1 MIHTTGAQA
10 IVRLLERQGIRT
22 IAGIPGGANLPIYDA
37 LSQSRQIRHVLARHE
52 QAAGF
57 IAQGQAR
64 TTGQPGVCFATSGPG
79 ATNLL
84 TAVADAKLDSI
95 PLVCITGQVPRGMI
109 GTDAFQEVDTYG
121 LSIPI
126 SKHNFLVRSAGELLE
141 AVPEAFRIAASGRPG
156 PVWIDVPKDV
166 QNETIE
172 FDAWP
177 EPGKPEPPPVADEAE
192 LQRAAAM
199 INTAR
204 RPVLYVGGGVVQA
217 DAGELATALA
227 EKASIPAA
235 MTLMGLGA
243 VPSDHPR
250 SLGMLGMHAARYTNL
265 VLEECDL
272 LIAAGVRFD
281 DRATGQVAQF
291 CPHAQIIHVDI
302 DRSELDKIK
311 TAHVGIHGDV
321 GQTLQSLLP
330 RVRRQMRP
338 DWLARVAEL
347 KRQHPLI
354 TPGAADPRMPYGL
367 ILQTARLAGDD
378 AIVTT
383 DVGQH
388 QMWAA
393 QAYPFSRPRQL
404 LTSGGLGTMG
414 FGLPTAIGAALAC
427 PDRTVICFSGDGS
440 LLMNIQELMTA
451 VEENVNVKI
460 VVMNNRSLGLVHQQ
474 QDMFFGKRHFASGFR
489 SNLDFVKIAAG
500 FGMPAYDLATT
511 AAPLAMLEQAI
522 TCSGPCLIHAP
533 IDVREFV
540 FPIVP
545 PGAAN
550 RDMLGGKANVDTCA

>member
-1 MIHTTGAQA
+1 MIQTTGARA
-10 IVRLLERQGIRT
+10 IVRLLERQGVRT

-37 LSQSRQIRHVLARHE
+37 LSQSRQIRHVLARQE

-57 IAQGQAR
+57 IAQGMAR
-64 TTGQPGVCFATSGPG
+64 TTGRPGVCFATSGPG
-79 ATNLL
+79 ATNML
-84 TAVADAKLDSI
+84 TAIADAKLDSV
-95 PLVCITGQVPRGMI
+95 PLVCITGQVPRRMI

-126 SKHNFLVRSAGELLE
+126 TKHNFLVRSAGELLE
-141 AVPEAFRIAASGRPG
+141 VVPRAFQIAASGRPG

-166 QNETIE
+166 QNETVE

-177 EPGKPEPPPVADEAE
+177 EPGQLDAPPAADEAE

-199 INTAR
+199 INAAH
-204 RPVLYVGGGVVQA
+204 RPVLYLGGGVIQGGA
-217 DAGELATALA
+217 SGLATALA
-227 EKASIPAA
+227 EKASIPAT

-243 VPSDHPR
+243 VASDHPR
-250 SLGMLGMHAARYTNL
+250 ALGMLGMHAARYTNL

-281 DRATGQVAQF
+281 DRATGKVAQF
-291 CPHAQIIHVDI
+291 CPHAQIIHIDI
-302 DRSELDKIK
+302 DRSELDKIR

-321 GQTLQSLLP
+321 GQSLQSLLP
-330 RVRRQMRP
+330 HVQSNKRP
-338 DWLARVAEL
+338 DWSARVAEL
-347 KRQHPLI
+347 KQQHPLI
-354 TPGAADPRMPYGL
+354 TPGATDPRMPYGL

-388 QMWAA
+388 QMWTA
-393 QAYPFSRPRQL
+393 QVYPFRQPRQL

-414 FGLPTAIGAALAC
+414 FGLPAAIGAALAC

-440 LLMNIQELMTA
+440 LLMNIQELVTA
-451 VEENVNVKI
+451 VEEDVNVKI

-474 QDMFFGKRHFASGFR
+474 QDLFFGKRHFASGFR
-489 SNLDFVKIAAG
+489 SNLDFATIAAG
-500 FGMPAYDLATT
+500 FGMPAYDLAAS
-511 AAPLAMLEQAI
+511 AAPLAMLEEAV
-522 TCSGPCLIHAP
+522 TRPGPCLIHAL
-533 IDVREFV
+533 IDVNEFV

-550 RDMLGGKANVDTCA
+550 REMLGGKANVDTCA

>member
-1 MIHTTGAQA
+1 MIQTTGARA
-10 IVRLLERQGIRT
+10 IVRLLERQGVRT

-37 LSQSRQIRHVLARHE
+37 LSQSRQIRHVLARQE

-57 IAQGQAR
+57 IAQGMAR
-64 TTGQPGVCFATSGPG
+64 TTGRPGVCFATSGPG
-79 ATNLL
+79 ATNML
-84 TAVADAKLDSI
+84 TAIADAKLDSV
-95 PLVCITGQVPRGMI
+95 PVVCITGQVPRRMI

-126 SKHNFLVRSAGELLE
+126 TKHNFLVRSAGELFE
-141 AVPEAFRIAASGRPG
+141 VVPEAFRIAASGRPG

-166 QNETIE
+166 QNETVE
-172 FDAWP
+172 FDTWP
-177 EPGKPEPPPVADEAE
+177 EPGQPDAAPVADEAE

-199 INTAR
+199 INAAR
-204 RPVLYVGGGVVQA
+204 RPVLYLGGGVIQA
-217 DAGELATALA
+217 GAGDLATALA
-227 EKASIPAA
+227 EKASIPAT

-243 VPSDHPR
+243 VASDHPR
-250 SLGMLGMHAARYTNL
+250 ALGMLGMHAARYTNL

-281 DRATGQVAQF
+281 DRATGKVAQF
-291 CPHAQIIHVDI
+291 CPHAQIIHIDI

-321 GQTLQSLLP
+321 GQALQSLLP
-330 RVRRQMRP
+330 RVPSNKRP

-347 KRQHPLI
+347 KQQHPLI
-354 TPGAADPRMPYGL
+354 TPGATDPRMPYGL
-367 ILQTARLAGDD
+367 ILQTARLVGDD

-388 QMWAA
+388 QMWTA
-393 QAYPFSRPRQL
+393 QVYPFRRPRQL

-414 FGLPTAIGAALAC
+414 FGLPAAIGAALAC

-440 LLMNIQELMTA
+440 LLMNIQELVTA
-451 VEENVNVKI
+451 VEEDVNVKI

-474 QDMFFGKRHFASGFR
+474 QDLFFGKRHFASGFR
-489 SNLDFVKIAAG
+489 SDLDFATIATG
-500 FGMPAYDLATT
+500 FGMPAYDLA
-511 AAPLAMLEQAI
+511 ASADPLAMLEEAM
-522 TCSGPCLIHAP
+522 TRPGPCLIHAL
-533 IDVREFV
+533 IDVSEFV

-550 RDMLGGKANVDTCA
+550 REMIGGEANVDTCA

>member
-1 MIHTTGAQA
+1 MIQTTGARA
-10 IVRLLERQGIRT
+10 IVRLLERQGVRT

-37 LSQSRQIRHVLARHE
+37 LSQSRQIRHVLARQE

-57 IAQGQAR
+57 IAQGMAR
-64 TTGQPGVCFATSGPG
+64 TTGRPGVCFATSGPG
-79 ATNLL
+79 ATNML
-84 TAVADAKLDSI
+84 TAIADAKLDSV
-95 PLVCITGQVPRGMI
+95 PLVCITGQVPRRMI

-126 SKHNFLVRSAGELLE
+126 TKHNLLVRSAGELLE
-141 AVPEAFRIAASGRPG
+141 VVPRAFQIAASGRPG

-166 QNETIE
+166 QNETVE

-177 EPGKPEPPPVADEAE
+177 EPGQLDALPATDEAE

-199 INTAR
+199 INAAH
-204 RPVLYVGGGVVQA
+204 RPVLYLGGGVIQGGA
-217 DAGELATALA
+217 SGLATALA
-227 EKASIPAA
+227 EKASIPAT

-243 VPSDHPR
+243 VASDHPR
-250 SLGMLGMHAARYTNL
+250 ALGMLGMHAARYTNL

-281 DRATGQVAQF
+281 DRATGKVAQF
-291 CPHAQIIHVDI
+291 CPHAQIIHIDI
-302 DRSELDKIK
+302 DRSELDKIR

-321 GQTLQSLLP
+321 GQSLQSLLP
-330 RVRRQMRP
+330 HVQSNKRP
-338 DWLARVAEL
+338 DWSARVAEL
-347 KRQHPLI
+347 KQQHPLI
-354 TPGAADPRMPYGL
+354 TPGATDPRMPYGL

-388 QMWAA
+388 QMWTA
-393 QAYPFSRPRQL
+393 QVYPFRQPRQL

-414 FGLPTAIGAALAC
+414 FGLPAAIGAALAC

-440 LLMNIQELMTA
+440 LLMNIQELVTA
-451 VEENVNVKI
+451 VEEDVNVKI

-474 QDMFFGKRHFASGFR
+474 QDLFFGKRHFASGFR
-489 SNLDFVKIAAG
+489 SNLDFATIAAG
-500 FGMPAYDLATT
+500 FGMPAYDLAAS
-511 AAPLAMLEQAI
+511 AAPLAMLEEAV
-522 TCSGPCLIHAP
+522 TRPGPCLIHAL
-533 IDVREFV
+533 IDVNEFV

-550 RDMLGGKANVDTCA
+550 REMLGGKANVDTCA

>member
-1 MIHTTGAQA
+1 MIHTSGAQA
-10 IVRLLERQGIRT
+10 IIRLLERQGVRT

-37 LSQSRQIRHVLARHE
+37 LSQSRQIRHVLVRHE

-57 IAQGQAR
+57 IAQGIAR
-64 TTGQPGVCFATSGPG
+64 TTGRPGVCFATSGPG
-79 ATNLL
+79 ATNIL

-126 SKHNFLVRSAGELLE
+126 TKHNFLVRSAGELLDV
-141 AVPEAFRIAASGRPG
+141 VPEAFRIAASGRPG

-172 FDAWP
+172 FEDWP
-177 EPGKPEPPPVADEAE
+177 EPGEAAAPPLADEAE

-199 INTAR
+199 INAAR
-204 RPVLYVGGGVVQA
+204 RPVLYLGGGVIQA
-217 DAGELATALA
+217 RAGDLATALA
-227 EKASIPAA
+227 EKASIPAT

-281 DRATGQVAQF
+281 DRATGRVAQF
-291 CPHAQIIHVDI
+291 CPHAQVIHIDI

-321 GQTLQSLLP
+321 GQVLQSLLP
-330 RVRRQMRP
+330 QVQPKKRS

-347 KRQHPLI
+347 QQQHPLI
-354 TPGAADPRMPYGL
+354 TSGATDPRMPYGL

-388 QMWAA
+388 QMWTA
-393 QAYPFSRPRQL
+393 QVYPFCQSRQL

-414 FGLPTAIGAALAC
+414 FGLPAAIGAALGC

-440 LLMNIQELMTA
+440 LLMNIQELVTA
-451 VEENVNVKI
+451 VEEDVNVKI

-474 QDMFFGKRHFASGFR
+474 QDLFFGKRHFASGFR
-489 SNLDFVKIAAG
+489 ANLDFVKIAAG
-500 FGMPAYDLATT
+500 FGMPAYDLAVS
-511 AAPLAMLEQAI
+511 AEPLAMLEEAI
-522 TCSGPCLIHAP
+522 TRPGPCLIHAL
-533 IDVREFV
+533 IDVNEFV

-550 RDMLGGKANVDTCA
+550 REMIGGEANVDTCA